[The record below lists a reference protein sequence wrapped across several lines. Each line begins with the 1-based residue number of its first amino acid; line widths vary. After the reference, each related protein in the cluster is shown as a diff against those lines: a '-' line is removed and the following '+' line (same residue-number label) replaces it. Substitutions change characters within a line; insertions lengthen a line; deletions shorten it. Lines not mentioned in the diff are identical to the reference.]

1 MGSLAK
7 KKWKFRNILSIHYW
21 GSRISDDTSEGNQCF
36 SKIQCISSEK
46 CWQYYIVWFRWRLQ
60 KKKKKSRKCAVC
72 QLNHSIFQ
80 HNPIKEEYINPRWE
94 FAKKQ
99 ELCFRCLGS
108 KLWKSCK
115 NSQIC
120 GNDGC
125 TDTHKVLLHI

>member
-1 MGSLAK
+1 MIPAKAINAFQKFSVFYQKNAGNTILFGS
-7 KKWKFRNILSIHYW
+7 
-21 GSRISDDTSEGNQCF
+21 DEGY
-36 SKIQCISSEK
+36 K
-46 CWQYYIVWFRWRLQ
+46 

-108 KLWKSCK
+108 KL
-115 NSQIC
+115 
-120 GNDGC
+120 
-125 TDTHKVLLHI
+125 